1 MIDTTLENSLPGS
14 LSSSGEL
21 PRKAAKDAE
30 HVPLSPENPPVSPNP
45 AEDASPSQAQPQGPT
60 EPDKP
65 APQIDLAGE
74 IKGKQSVLRKA
85 ISEPRSSRPRH
96 SRNTSPILSC
106 TPRRQRFRPSR
117 CAGSSMRHR
126 ALSGERALTNF
137 WTEIGM
143 QASLATVTKFACI
156 GKVYDRF
163 LPHVDKLPS
172 NWTSLYLVTQIPAEI
187 FERLLQ
193 RNMSFEELT
202 GAEIKKLVLQTE
214 DLPALSTGLPKAN
227 KKYPIVAK
235 LVFTK
240 PTVDDI
246 DLYAIKKAA
255 REIEA
260 RLPLKVELSAKVN
273 ELWDKR
279 KLARYEAGK
288 RKQADIEFK
297 PDLWDFGREAN
308 SMSERT
314 TGNSDAKSAPSTEPT
329 AD

>member
-85 ISEPRSSRPRH
+85 ISEPE
-96 SRNTSPILSC
+96 II
-106 TPRRQRFRPSR
+106 TPKALEEYVADFKLYSKKT
-117 CAGSSMRHR
+117 
-126 ALSGERALTNF
+126 ALSTIKMCRVVYEAQSTLGREGFDKFLD
-137 WTEIGM
+137 EIGM